1 MGANPSER
9 PKMRGGF
16 WRRALAVLAL
26 VAGFVV
32 GAGAVSAGAAPA
44 HPASNSQPM
53 TDWWW

>member
-26 VAGFVV
+26 VAGIVV

-53 TDWWW
+53 SDWWW